1 MEETTLADNDYILV
15 LVLNKITFPLR
26 RKVTIWNK
34 LLRGFTQTNVYR

>member
-26 RKVTIWNK
+26 KKITI
-34 LLRGFTQTNVYR
+34 